1 MIPFYTPLNKLAT
14 IKKTNMNKREEFEKI
29 FKEHLKVET
38 FSKSIDSLYSPRS
51 RNKIDYSPY
60 YQRNYV
66 WDHHKASYFIESIL
80 MGTEIPPLIFFDN
93 NDSIEVID
101 GRQRFETIL
110 RFMNNEFSL
119 TKKGLSI
126 LTQLKGANWD
136 NLCKNHNEIIE
147 GFLDA
152 KLRIIE
158 FKLVNK
164 PPLDPLLQDKVKKE
178 IFSRYNSGITP
189 LKKAEIDNAIYD
201 DDQLT
206 NYFKNKFDEDD
217 TKKLVFE
224 NFFKQPVIPLIE
236 LPIEKILSFSRR
248 ALVLPM
254 YPINYYVRG
263 TGRTNT
269 LSKLYE
275 YFTDENP
282 ENEKVIYEEF
292 SIKVRFLNKVK
303 SYSTENELQINR
315 LSLECFLWGLGVLD
329 LEEVEYILDDA
340 LVNEISAYI
349 SENIEYYTLVDYNF
363 TSEVMAR
370 YLSTAE
376 FFKSKFNTNFDI
388 YITANSETRDHLKE
402 LNKPGESSTQLS
414 ELESLRLS
422 KPEPANNSIDDIVRT
437 MTRKR
442 FLIRPSYQRK
452 EVINPNKASSII
464 ESVLLGIKL
473 PPIFVYKRADGINEV
488 IDGQQRLL
496 TLLGYIGE
504 DFLNEKDKLVKSK
517 NHKFKLRKLR
527 ILKELNGVSFQ
538 ELDEDLKNK
547 IYDFQIYIVEI
558 DALQNPRFDPID
570 LFIRLN
576 DKPYPIREN
585 SFEMWNSWA
594 DVDTIK
600 EIRKLKQSVDKWFFI
615 KQIKRANDRDRM
627 ENEELLTSLCYIEYY
642 KDSSLFPKTIDIYQK
657 TTRMNARISTKA
669 RISTLMQNLTEDD
682 VVKVKFINSIKNVKN
697 IIKKIKYVLIDKD
710 VPQDE
715 LVNFLKNELEFVYN
729 AGRPEKGFRRTIQDF
744 YFLWVLIEKINFEMV
759 KFHRIEMKKDILEIF
774 KFSKNIPEEYQEGTL
789 GYEKYVEMISKF
801 HLKYKKDSRKIQ
813 LSDKE
818 KFDLIK
824 EQRNTSSLSSA
835 PIFLGDDI
843 EVDHIQPLAIGG
855 KDEKE
860 NLGIAHKVEN
870 RKKGVRI

>member
-1 MIPFYTPLNKLAT
+1 MS
-14 IKKTNMNKREEFEKI
+14 KREQFEKI

-38 FSKSIDSLYSPRS
+38 FSKSIDSLYSLRS

-66 WDHHKASYFIESIL
+66 WDHHKASYFIESVL

-93 NDSIEVID
+93 NNSIEVID
-101 GRQRFETIL
+101 GRQRYETIL

-126 LTQLKGANWD
+126 LTQLKGASWD
-136 NLCKNHNEIIE
+136 SLGKNQNEIIE
-147 GFLDA
+147 SFLDS

-201 DDQLT
+201 DDQFT
-206 NYFKNKFDEDD
+206 NYFKKKFDEDNLMS
-217 TKKLVFE
+217 LVFST
-224 NFFKQPVIPLIE
+224 FFKQPVNAITE
-236 LPIEKILSFSRR
+236 LPTEKILTFTRR
-248 ALVLPM
+248 SLIMPM

-275 YFTDENP
+275 YFTDENSD
-282 ENEKVIYEEF
+282 NEKSIYEDF
-292 SIKVRFLNKVK
+292 SIKVNFLNKVK
-303 SYSTENELQINR
+303 NYSTENDLKINR

-329 LEEVEYILDDA
+329 LEEFTYNLDDDF
-340 LVNEISAYI
+340 ISTI
-349 SENIEYYTLVDYNF
+349 SDFIDENIGYYTLVDYNF

-370 YLSTAE
+370 YLTTAD
-376 FFKSKFNTNFDI
+376 FFKEKFDVNLDI
-388 YITANSETRDHLKE
+388 YITADSKTKEHLKE
-402 LNKPGESSTQLS
+402 LNKPGESTTRLE

-437 MTRKR
+437 MSRKR

-464 ESVLLGIKL
+464 ESILLGIKL
-473 PPIFVYKRADGINEV
+473 PPIFIYKREDGVNEV

-496 TLLGYIGE
+496 TILGYIGE
-504 DFLNEKDKLVKSK
+504 DFLNEKNKLVKSK

-527 ILKELNGVSFQ
+527 ILKELNGTPFS
-538 ELDEDLKNK
+538 ELDEELKNK
-547 IYDFQIYIVEI
+547 IFDFQIYLVEI
-558 DALQNPRFDPID
+558 DAIQNPHFDPID

-594 DVDTIK
+594 DVDIIK

-627 ENEELLTSLCYIEYY
+627 ENEELITSLCYIEYY
-642 KDSSLFPKTIDIYQK
+642 QDSSSLPNTIDIYQK
-657 TTRMNARISTKA
+657 TTRMNSRISTKA
-669 RISTLMQNLTEDD
+669 RISSLMQTLTEDEE
-682 VVKVKFINSIKNVKN
+682 VKIKFIRSIKSVKSN
-697 IIKKIKYVLIDKD
+697 IKKIKYVLIDKD
-710 VPQDE
+710 IEKNE
-715 LVNFLKNELEFVYN
+715 LIEFLKNELEFLFN
-729 AGRPEKGFRRTIQDF
+729 AGRSEKGFRRRIQDF
-744 YFLWVLIEKINFEMV
+744 YFLWLLIEKINFEMV

-774 KFSKNIPEEYQEGTL
+774 KFIKTIPEEYQEGTL
-789 GYEKYVEMISKF
+789 GYDRYIKMISDF
-801 HLKYKKDSRKIQ
+801 HNKYKKDARKIK
-813 LSDKE
+813 LTEDE
-818 KFDLIK
+818 KLNIIK
-824 EQRNTSSLSSA
+824 EQRNKSSLSSA

-843 EVDHIQPLAIGG
+843 EVDHIQPLAVGG

-870 RKKGVRI
+870 REKGAKY

>member
-1 MIPFYTPLNKLAT
+1 MS
-14 IKKTNMNKREEFEKI
+14 KREQFEKI

-38 FSKSIDSLYSPRS
+38 FSKSIDSLYSLRS

-66 WDHHKASYFIESIL
+66 WDHHKATYFIESVL

-93 NDSIEVID
+93 NNSIEVID
-101 GRQRFETIL
+101 GRQRYETIL

-126 LTQLKGANWD
+126 LTQLKGASWD
-136 NLCKNHNEIIE
+136 SLGKNQNEIIE
-147 GFLDA
+147 SFLDS

-206 NYFKNKFDEDD
+206 NYFKKKIDEDNLIS
-217 TKKLVFE
+217 LVFST
-224 NFFKQPVIPLIE
+224 FFKQPVNAITE
-236 LPIEKILSFSRR
+236 LPTEKILTFTRR
-248 ALVLPM
+248 SLIMPM

-275 YFTDENP
+275 DYTDENSD
-282 ENEKVIYEEF
+282 NEKSIYEDF
-292 SIKVRFLNKVK
+292 SIKVNFLNKVRN
-303 SYSTENELQINR
+303 YSTENDLKINR

-329 LEEVEYILDDA
+329 LEEVTYSLDDDFIRT
-340 LVNEISAYI
+340 ISAFI
-349 SENIEYYTLVDYNF
+349 DENIGYYTLVDYNF

-370 YLSTAE
+370 YLTTAD
-376 FFKSKFNTNFDI
+376 FFKEKFDVNLDI
-388 YITANSETRDHLKE
+388 YITANSKTKEHLKE
-402 LNKPGESSTQLS
+402 LNKPTESTTRLE

-437 MTRKR
+437 MSRKR

-464 ESVLLGIKL
+464 ESILLGIKL
-473 PPIFVYKRADGINEV
+473 PPIFIYKREDGVNEV

-496 TLLGYIGE
+496 TILGYIGE
-504 DFLNEKDKLVKSK
+504 DFLNEKNKLVKSK

-527 ILKELNGVSFQ
+527 ILKELNGTPFN
-538 ELDEDLKNK
+538 ELDEELKNK
-547 IYDFQIYIVEI
+547 IFDFQIYLVEI
-558 DALQNPRFDPID
+558 DAIQNPHFDPID

-594 DVDTIK
+594 DVDIIK
-600 EIRKLKQSVDKWFFI
+600 EIRKLKQSVDK
-615 KQIKRANDRDRM
+615 R
-627 ENEELLTSLCYIEYY
+627 
-642 KDSSLFPKTIDIYQK
+642 
-657 TTRMNARISTKA
+657 
-669 RISTLMQNLTEDD
+669 
-682 VVKVKFINSIKNVKN
+682 
-697 IIKKIKYVLIDKD
+697 
-710 VPQDE
+710 
-715 LVNFLKNELEFVYN
+715 
-729 AGRPEKGFRRTIQDF
+729 
-744 YFLWVLIEKINFEMV
+744 
-759 KFHRIEMKKDILEIF
+759 
-774 KFSKNIPEEYQEGTL
+774 
-789 GYEKYVEMISKF
+789 
-801 HLKYKKDSRKIQ
+801 
-813 LSDKE
+813 
-818 KFDLIK
+818 
-824 EQRNTSSLSSA
+824 
-835 PIFLGDDI
+835 
-843 EVDHIQPLAIGG
+843 
-855 KDEKE
+855 
-860 NLGIAHKVEN
+860 
-870 RKKGVRI
+870 